1 MDEQVIQIDKLKQVA
16 NVVQLHVED
25 KEEVSRYKLYVKLKR
40 E

>member
-1 MDEQVIQIDKLKQVA
+1 MDDQAIQIDKLKAVA
-16 NVVQLHVED
+16 NVVQLHVDD

>member
-25 KEEVSRYKLYVKLKR
+25 KEEVSR
-40 E
+40 